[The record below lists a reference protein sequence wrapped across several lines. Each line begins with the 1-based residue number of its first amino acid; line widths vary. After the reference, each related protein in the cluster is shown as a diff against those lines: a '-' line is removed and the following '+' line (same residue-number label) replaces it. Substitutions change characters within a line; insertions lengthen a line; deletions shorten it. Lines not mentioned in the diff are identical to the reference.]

1 MDGITDLIDMSLR
14 RLQEIVKNREA
25 RCAAVRGVVEQSDKT
40 EQPNNFRQPLCLLA
54 VLFL

>member
-25 RCAAVRGVVEQSDKT
+25 RCAAVHGVSKSRTQLS
-40 EQPNNFRQPLCLLA
+40 N
-54 VLFL
+54 